1 MSNQGMYED
10 ALRSGTTP
18 EEPGQD
24 HATAQQPAAA
34 EEFAAVLRQV
44 EAAAREWG
52 VRPDQLE
59 GRFVSALMAAIGWSG
74 RVSAAAQEEFK
85 TLFRQQREACERELA
100 SAREITR
107 AAHAGLTQART
118 ALIVLQVEKE
128 NLTAKMIKETLPLF
142 AERLKGALII
152 REKRWNEDVKRRRLA
167 TAGMVTL
174 GLVFGGYGLR
184 VWQDGMATSAL
195 ERWCLAHPL
204 QASSHIYCDMTS
216 FGLAAQ

>member
-1 MSNQGMYED
+1 MSDQGMYED
-10 ALRSGTTP
+10 TLRSGATP

-204 QASSHIYCDMTS
+204 QASGHIYCDMTS